1 MADSHQ
7 GGADSGF
14 LRLRDDVNLSQRL
27 LPGTAEQ
34 VGWGRWQGFVL
45 VSNYQTDRCNFG
57 HFSPSKHQG

>member
-34 VGWGRWQGFVL
+34 VGWGRWQGF
-45 VSNYQTDRCNFG
+45 SQ
-57 HFSPSKHQG
+57 